1 MTTELK
7 KSYLKDISIQEAID
21 MVKSQAI
28 QLETEKLSLSAAYGR
43 NLAQDLKSLVDH
55 PSCNNSAL
63 DGYACRLEDSLNAT
77 QEHPV
82 SLNIIG
88 DVPAGSVFAGVVGLR
103 EAVSIYTGA
112 PVPAGADAIIAV
124 EDTFKEG
131 DRVFFKRP
139 ARSDDIRPRGQDIK
153 AGEIYLRKG
162 QKLTPAAIGVAASMG
177 YAELEVFKAP
187 RIGILATGD
196 EVIEPGLPIRDG
208 QVYNSNSYSVAGLVH
223 KAGGIPILLPRAIDD
238 PKILRETIERA
249 GGLDFLITSGG
260 VSMGKYDFVRD
271 LLFHEGKVH
280 FWKVA
285 IRPGGPTLF
294 GEWQGM
300 KVFGLPGN
308 PVSSMVVFLLIAEVW
323 LRASLGG
330 LEPPLYHQRLKARAL
345 SEFKGAG
352 YKEAFRRAKL
362 NFNHQDHCFE
372 VTTTGDQS
380 SGILTSM
387 LYGEALAITAPY
399 QNAAVGDWLDIIPL

>member
-285 IRPGGPTLF
+285 IRPGRATLF

-300 KVFGLPGN
+300 KVFGLHRN
-308 PVSSMVVFLLIAEVW
+308 PVSSMVVLLIAEVW

-330 LEPPLYHQRLKARAL
+330 SSPLYH
-345 SEFKGAG
+345 
-352 YKEAFRRAKL
+352 
-362 NFNHQDHCFE
+362 
-372 VTTTGDQS
+372 
-380 SGILTSM
+380 
-387 LYGEALAITAPY
+387 
-399 QNAAVGDWLDIIPL
+399 NASRQGP